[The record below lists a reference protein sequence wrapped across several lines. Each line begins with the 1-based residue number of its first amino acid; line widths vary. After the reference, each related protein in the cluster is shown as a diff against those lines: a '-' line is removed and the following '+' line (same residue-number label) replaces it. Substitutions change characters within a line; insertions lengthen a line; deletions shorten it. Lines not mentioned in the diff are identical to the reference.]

1 MSVDEARS
9 RLEELRFEYVTA
21 VPAGEVTRLEDV
33 TFNYAIQLIGDL
45 MSHVEDFTDYTPE
58 ISVKTDNPLIKEVQ
72 FLYRLRN
79 KATWTLRLLDGGQFV
94 YAVFNNG
101 LGAIDEIQV
110 APTNI
115 PLIASVMQGYVE
127 VAGLE
132 GTEDD

>member
-1 MSVDEARS
+1 
-9 RLEELRFEYVTA
+9 
-21 VPAGEVTRLEDV
+21 
-33 TFNYAIQLIGDL
+33 

-115 PLIASVMQGYVE
+115 PLIA
-127 VAGLE
+127 
-132 GTEDD
+132 